1 LTCEDKG
8 QIDNL
13 ENSNGMA
20 LLLTSSKIYTG
31 VLAKRIK
38 YLMER
43 RQNTFPFQTGFSNGR
58 RVE

>member
-1 LTCEDKG
+1 MT
-8 QIDNL
+8 
-13 ENSNGMA
+13 

-43 RQNTFPFQTGFSNGR
+43 RQNTSPFQTGFRKGR